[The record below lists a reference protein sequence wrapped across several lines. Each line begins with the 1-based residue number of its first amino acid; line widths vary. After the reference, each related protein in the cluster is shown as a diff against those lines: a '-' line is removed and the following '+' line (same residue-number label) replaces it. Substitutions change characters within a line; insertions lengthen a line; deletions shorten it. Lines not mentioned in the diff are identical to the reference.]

1 MHIFGNIYS
10 LFLHTFKG
18 LTCAPY
24 LRSVLIT
31 TETDSPMTWF
41 KIDSI
46 TFVKAHTETGAICIF
61 RLDHVRLAKPTS
73 GSSGTT
79 LYFGANMWVN
89 IQEPFNEY

>member
-1 MHIFGNIYS
+1 
-10 LFLHTFKG
+10 
-18 LTCAPY
+18 
-24 LRSVLIT
+24 
-31 TETDSPMTWF
+31 MTWF

-89 IQEPFNEY
+89 IQEPFNEYEALSKHIDDRFVLRADHETP